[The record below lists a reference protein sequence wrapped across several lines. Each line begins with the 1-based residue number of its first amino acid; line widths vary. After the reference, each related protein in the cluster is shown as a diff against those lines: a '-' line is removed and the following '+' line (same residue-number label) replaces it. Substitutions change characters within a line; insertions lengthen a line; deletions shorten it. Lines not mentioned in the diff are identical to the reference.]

1 MKKEKNNMY
10 TLEKY
15 GQKTP
20 ADQPDNKLNNEEL
33 AAAINRAHESAGTRS
48 DLQNAWLDHLKAL
61 LQIQRDRAK
70 FVSLN
75 NIAE

>member
-1 MKKEKNNMY
+1 M
-10 TLEKY
+10 T
-15 GQKTP
+15 
-20 ADQPDNKLNNEEL
+20 NEEL
-33 AAAINRAHESAGTRS
+33 AAAINRAHESAGTHS
-48 DLQNAWLDHLKAL
+48 DLQNAWFDHLKAL